1 MLVKSNFSV
10 SLKKPLKLAN
20 NKGFKLVSY
29 YFENWRDQDQE
40 SDLDFKIRMLSTKKL
55 NIKDCN
61 HTEVKNN

>member
-20 NKGFKLVSY
+20 NKGFKVVRY

-40 SDLDFKIRMLSTKKL
+40 SDLCFKIRMLSTRSL
-55 NIKDCN
+55 NIENCN
-61 HTEVKNN
+61 HTEVKNH

>member
-10 SLKKPLKLAN
+10 SLKKPLRLAN
-20 NKGFKLVSY
+20 NKGFKLVKY

-40 SDLDFKIRMLSTKKL
+40 TDHCFRIRMLSTKEL

-61 HTEVKNN
+61 YTEVKNN